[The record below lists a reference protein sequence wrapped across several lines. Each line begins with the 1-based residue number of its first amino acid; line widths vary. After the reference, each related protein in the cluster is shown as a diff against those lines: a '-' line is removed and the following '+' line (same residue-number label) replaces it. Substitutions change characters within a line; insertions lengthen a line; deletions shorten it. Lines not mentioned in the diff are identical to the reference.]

1 MLPTAWGGADVLDFD
16 YSAPEQPKLAV
27 AALGTSGSAVI
38 AGGTELLNWMRLG
51 IVAPSRLVDMRRLG
65 GLDGISLEAHQ
76 LRIGARATL
85 NEVGEHPLVREHAA
99 VLGQACLKAASAQV
113 RNRATLGGNILQKT
127 RCAYFRAE
135 APLPW
140 GCNKRQPGS
149 GCAAL
154 DGLNERHAIFGW
166 TENCVAT
173 QPSDPA
179 VALACLDAEVETLG
193 PDGPRTVAMTDFH
206 VTPEE
211 AEAGIADPAKRAE
224 AVEVE
229 TRLAS
234 DEIITGY
241 RIPVR
246 QGERSAYVKVRERES
261 FEYALVAAAATVSL
275 DNGRIGVARL
285 ALGSVAMKPWRLR
298 KAEAALAG
306 MRLEREPVLAAIRD
320 ALADARPLQRNSYK
334 VELAGNAALRALLAA
349 GGQS

>member
-1 MLPTAWGGADVLDFD
+1 MFDFD
-16 YSAPEQPKLAV
+16 YSAPEHPKLAV
-27 AALGTSGSAVI
+27 AALGERGSTVI

-51 IVAPSRLVDMRRLG
+51 ILTPQRLVDVRRLG
-65 GLDGISLEAHQ
+65 GMDGISLDGDR

-85 NEVGEHPLVREHAA
+85 NEVGEHALVREHAT
-99 VLGQACLKAASAQV
+99 VLGQACLKAASAQI

-179 VALACLDAEVETLG
+179 VALTCLDAEVEVLG
-193 PDGPRTVAMTDFH
+193 PAGQRSIAMTDFH

-211 AEAGIADPAKRAE
+211 AEAGIGDPARRAE
-224 AVEVE
+224 AVQVE
-229 TRLAS
+229 NRLAA

-246 QGERSAYVKVRERES
+246 RGERSAYVKVRERES
-261 FEYALVAAAATVSL
+261 YEYALVAAAATVSL
-275 DNGRIGVARL
+275 DNGSIRTARL
-285 ALGSVAMKPWRLR
+285 ALGSVAMKPWRLS
-298 KAEAALAG
+298 KAEAALTG
-306 MRLEREPVLAAIRD
+306 MRLEREALVATIRD
-320 ALADARPLQRNSYK
+320 ALADARPLQHNSYK

>member
-1 MLPTAWGGADVLDFD
+1 MFDFD
-16 YSAPEQPKLAV
+16 YSAPEHPKLAV
-27 AALGTSGSAVI
+27 AALGEAGSTVI

-51 IVAPSRLVDMRRLG
+51 ILTPERLVDVRRLG
-65 GLDGISLEAHQ
+65 DLEGISVDGGQ
-76 LRIGARATL
+76 LKIGARATL
-85 NEVGEHPLVREHAA
+85 NEVGEHALVREHAT

-154 DGLNERHAIFGW
+154 DGLNERHAILGW

-179 VALACLDAEVETLG
+179 VALACLDAEVEVLG
-193 PDGPRTVAMTDFH
+193 PAGPRTIAMTDFH

-211 AEAGIADPAKRAE
+211 AESGIGDPARRAA
-224 AVEVE
+224 AVQVE
-229 TRLAS
+229 NRLSA

-246 QGERSAYVKVRERES
+246 AGERSAYIKVRERES
-261 FEYALVAAAATVSL
+261 YEYALLAAAATVSL
-275 DNGRIGVARL
+275 DKGKIRAARL
-285 ALGSVAMKPWRLR
+285 ALGSVALKPWRLR
-298 KAEAALAG
+298 KAEAALTG
-306 MRLEREPVLAAIRD
+306 MRLEREPVLAVIRD
-320 ALADARPLQRNSYK
+320 ALADARPLRHNSYK
-334 VELAGNAALRALLAA
+334 VELSGNAALRALLAA